1 MCVVEQLV
9 EFSETFASTYYL
21 ECVLLHKPE
30 IIPIH
35 HIHYMTFFL

>member
-9 EFSETFASTYYL
+9 EFSKTFAGNCYL
-21 ECVLLHKPE
+21 ECLLLHKPE

-35 HIHYMTFFL
+35 GIYYMTFFL